1 MSQSGE
7 IYWDMIPFQVLE
19 LKKKLELQFQFSTQ
33 KPKGDEAA
41 KRFQDEIQKLRVQ
54 KVSSGCVWNMHTQ
67 KYSINF
73 FHIYCN
79 FFFFFLCFLG
89 TTPVQAQARGRAV

>member
-1 MSQSGE
+1 
-7 IYWDMIPFQVLE
+7 MIPFQVLE

-54 KVSSGCVWNMHTQ
+54 KVSSGCV
-67 KYSINF
+67 
-73 FHIYCN
+73 
-79 FFFFFLCFLG
+79 
-89 TTPVQAQARGRAV
+89 